1 MSLTQQQK
9 IKLYTDLVRATTLD
23 RMMMRIIR
31 AGKMVGFYHEGGIA
45 LAPGVAA
52 GAFLRRDDAMNPHYR
67 AHGIAHMI
75 AKGIDV
81 KTYIA
86 EHMGRV
92 DGCCRGRSSY
102 HVSYPADHIFGWSG
116 NIGANFPPCI
126 GYGLAARYRGTDQ
139 VVMNC
144 SGDGSYQ
151 EGRAH
156 EAMLMCANWKLPVIF
171 WCENNGISQHS
182 LLEDLFPV
190 SDLSRLAAGY
200 EIPSVIVDGQD
211 IFACGEAALR
221 AIAHARAG
229 KGPFFVELKT
239 LRVQE
244 HNVGGLNHD
253 GAVPRDPKLMQEW
266 RETRD
271 PLKLAAARL
280 LADQVLA
287 QADLDRIQA
296 DADREADEIEL
307 WCEQSPKATPP
318 VSELLAGVYA
328 A

>member
-1 MSLTQQQK
+1 MPLTQQQK

-75 AKGIDV
+75 AKGIDI

-92 DGCCRGRSSY
+92 DGCCGGRSSY

-182 LLEDLFPV
+182 LLKDLFPV

-200 EIPSVIVDGQD
+200 EIPSAIVDGQD
-211 IFACGEAALR
+211 IFACGEAALQ

-271 PLKLAAARL
+271 PLKLAAVRL
-280 LADQVLA
+280 LDEQVLA
-287 QADLDRIQA
+287 QADLDHIQA